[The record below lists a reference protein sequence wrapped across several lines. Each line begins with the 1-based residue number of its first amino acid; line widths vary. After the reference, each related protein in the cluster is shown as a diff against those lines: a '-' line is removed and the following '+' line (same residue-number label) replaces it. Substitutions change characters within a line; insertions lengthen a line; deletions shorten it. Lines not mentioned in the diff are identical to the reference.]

1 MIGVLNT
8 IELFRSRLLRPT
20 GYGQATTIDRFAG
33 GCDEFFPCLTHNRCK
48 IGGCHIAAII
58 IQAKRF

>member
-20 GYGQATTIDRFAG
+20 GYGQATTIVRFAG
-33 GCDEFFPCLTHNRCK
+33 GCDEFFRCLTHNRCR
-48 IGGCHIAAII
+48 IGGRDIAEI
-58 IQAKRF
+58 IQRRIF